1 MNESLTEGPTRRHGP
16 HVTGAAGAGR
26 AGLPARAVLVRIGT
40 WGALA
45 AALGLTFMA
54 YLDPSLTL
62 DFGAF
67 MALCGLR

>member
-1 MNESLTEGPTRRHGP
+1 MDESLPERSARPRSP
-16 HVTGAAGAGR
+16 PAAAGR
-26 AGLPARAVLVRIGT
+26 AGLPARAVLVRIGL

-45 AALGLTFMA
+45 AALALTFGA